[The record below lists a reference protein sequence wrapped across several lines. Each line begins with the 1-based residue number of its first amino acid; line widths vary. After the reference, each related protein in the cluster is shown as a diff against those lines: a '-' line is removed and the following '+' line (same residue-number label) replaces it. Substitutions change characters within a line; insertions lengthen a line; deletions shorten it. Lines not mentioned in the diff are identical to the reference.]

1 MTTTN
6 SPWSRSTDAGP
17 EGTGGNNAV
26 IALVVAVAENGVIGR
41 DGRLPWRLSSD
52 LKLFRRLTMGKPIVM
67 GRRTWQSLP
76 KQPLDGRDNI
86 VVTRDE
92 SFTAPEAYVATEPM
106 EALALGRR
114 LAAERGVDEIAVIG
128 GAALYAAVLHDAQR
142 IYWTSV
148 HGCPE
153 GDTMFPDFDLSDWTT
168 VSEEPIERGPNDEF
182 EASLKVLERSS
193 GS

>member
-17 EGTGGNNAV
+17 EGTNGNNIV
-26 IALVVAVAENGVIGR
+26 IAFVVAVAENGVIGR

-92 SFTAPEAYVATEPM
+92 SFTAPGAYVSAAPA
-106 EALALGRR
+106 EALELGRR
-114 LAAERGVDEIAVIG
+114 LAVERGVNEVAVIG
-128 GAALYAAVLHDAQR
+128 GAALYAAVLDNARR
-142 IYWTSV
+142 IYWTAV

-153 GDTMFPDFDLSDWTT
+153 GDTTFPDINLDGWTT
-168 VSEEPIERGPNDEF
+168 VSEEPIARGPNDEF
-182 EASLKVLERSS
+182 EATLKVLERLTAS
-193 GS
+193 